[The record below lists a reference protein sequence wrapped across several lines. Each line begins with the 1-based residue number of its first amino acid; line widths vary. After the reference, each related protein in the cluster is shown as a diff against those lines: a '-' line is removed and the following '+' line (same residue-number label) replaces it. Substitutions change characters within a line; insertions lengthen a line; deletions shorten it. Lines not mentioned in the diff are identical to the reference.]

1 MKKTIVI
8 ISFLFFLTACQST
21 QNAFTLKKKSSS
33 DEFLVEKKSPLV
45 VPPEFGK
52 LPTPQGNTQTIENN
66 ENNEFKDL
74 LGNKKNNE
82 SVKVEKNENSKSIQK
97 SILEKIQ

>member
-1 MKKTIVI
+1 M
-8 ISFLFFLTACQST
+8 
-21 QNAFTLKKKSSS
+21 
-33 DEFLVEKKSPLV
+33 

-82 SVKVEKNENSKSIQK
+82 SAKVEKNENSKSIQK

>member
-1 MKKTIVI
+1 M
-8 ISFLFFLTACQST
+8 
-21 QNAFTLKKKSSS
+21 
-33 DEFLVEKKSPLV
+33 

-74 LGNKKNNE
+74 LGNKKIMNPPKLKKMKIL
-82 SVKVEKNENSKSIQK
+82 SQYKNQF
-97 SILEKIQ
+97 